1 MKNKKFSDSIDFFSR
16 WKPNS
21 EAQKFFELL
30 QEPKSTIFLTWKAWS
45 GKSTLIQDV
54 ISFYKNQNQ
63 YPVILWSTWVSA
75 LNIWWQTVHSFYSLG
90 IDDVYFQ
97 EIQYYIRDKEQKKY
111 KLKKS
116 KVELLL
122 QAPFVIIDEIS
133 MLSSNIL
140 DDIDFLMRFHLALRT
155 KNKELTKLP
164 FWWKKMIFVWD
175 VYQLPP
181 VKTDKWIEK
190 FKDKYDS
197 EWFFDSNVFKK
208 LIEKNLWRSV
218 ELKINYRQWTDWKFW
233 EILDSI
239 RSWTINSEGITL
251 LNKQYISWNFNQDYI
266 LLSTHRNKVDIEN
279 KSKLAWL
286 HWNSKIFYS
295 TVNGDFPS
303 YMKRTDDE
311 LELKIWARVMLLT
324 NDPCGYWVNWSV
336 WEIVWFD
343 DEIIYVKV
351 NWNVYPIGQ
360 NIWENK
366 VVTIGDDWKI
376 QENIVWYF
384 VQYPLKLAYAI
395 TIHKSQWMTFDNCR
409 LDISNVFTW
418 WQAYTALSR
427 AKSLSG
433 ISLSWNIKIKDLF
446 FDGRIKDFVQKYMW

>member
-1 MKNKKFSDSIDFFSR
+1 MKKNKFSDSIDFFAR
-16 WKPNS
+16 WKDNPD
-21 EAQKFFELL
+21 AQKFFELL
-30 QEPKSTIFLTWKAWS
+30 QESGSTIFLTWKAWS
-45 GKSTLIQDV
+45 WKSTLIQDV

-75 LNIWWQTVHSFYSLG
+75 LNIGGQTVHSFYSLW

-97 EIQYYIRDKEQKKY
+97 EIQYYIRDKDQKKY

-181 VKTDKWIEK
+181 VKTEKWTEK

-208 LIEKNLWRSV
+208 LIEKDLWRSV
-218 ELKINYRQWTDWKFW
+218 ELKINYRQWTDCMFW

-239 RSWTINSEGITL
+239 RSWTVNLNDINL
-251 LNKQYISWNFNQDYI
+251 LNKQNIPWKFNQNSI

-279 KSKLAWL
+279 QTKLSSL
-286 HWNSKIFYS
+286 PWNSKIFYS
-295 TVNGDFPS
+295 TVNGIFPD
-303 YMKRTDDE
+303 YMKRTEDE
-311 LELKIWARVMLLT
+311 LELKVWAKVMMLT
-324 NDPCGYWVNWSV
+324 NEPCGYWVNWSV
-336 WEIVWFD
+336 WEVVWFD
-343 DEIIYVKV
+343 DEIIHVKI
-351 NWNVYPIGQ
+351 NWNVYPIWQ
-360 NIWENK
+360 NVWENK
-366 VVTIGDDWKI
+366 IVTIDEYWKI
-376 QENIVWYF
+376 NEDIVWFF

-427 AKSLSG
+427 AKSLSW
-433 ISLSWNIKIKDLF
+433 ISLSWNIKMKDLF
-446 FDGRIKDFVQKYMW
+446 FDTRIKDFVNKYM